1 MMTYSQTIYPGLPD
15 PDLDRQFYES
25 VPSRRL
31 LAWVIDSVITFI
43 LTLLLALVSF
53 GLGFFIFP
61 MMWLVIGFFY
71 RVASIATASATPGM
85 RLVGIEFRD
94 REGNP
99 LSPGLALAHTAIFTF
114 ASGMMILQLI
124 SIGLILGTRYQQS
137 LQDMILGTTAIN
149 RPA

>member
-1 MMTYSQTIYPGLPD
+1 MTYSQTIYPGLPD
-15 PDLDRQFYES
+15 PDLDRQFYEG

-31 LAWVIDSVITFI
+31 LAWVIDSVITF
-43 LTLLLALVSF
+43 LVTLLMALVSF

-61 MMWLVIGFFY
+61 LMWLVIGFFY
-71 RVASIATASATPGM
+71 RVSSIATASATPGM

-114 ASGMMILQLI
+114 ASGMMILQLV